1 MVDLNHSS
9 ADKRLPLGERLVHV
23 VLAIIAFAVGL
34 ALNWNWLASLGLAPL
49 LLAILPCAAICALGL
64 CMRAAG
70 VPDDHQTNPSHKR
83 RLTDA

>member
-1 MVDLNHSS
+1 MVDLSHSS

-23 VLAIIAFAVGL
+23 VLVIIAFAVGL

-49 LLAILPCAAICALGL
+49 LLAILPCAAMCALGL
-64 CMRAAG
+64 CMRAIGA
-70 VPDDHQTNPSHKR
+70 PYDHQTNPSQKR